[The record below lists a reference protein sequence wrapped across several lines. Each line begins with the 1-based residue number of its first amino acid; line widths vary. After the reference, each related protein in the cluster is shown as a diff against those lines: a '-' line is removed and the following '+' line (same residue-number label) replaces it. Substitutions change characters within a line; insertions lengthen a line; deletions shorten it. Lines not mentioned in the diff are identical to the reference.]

1 MKVKDK
7 PFVLALPKGRVFD
20 DFIPVLQDTEF
31 ALKDDPQQSRKMLL
45 DTKRPEVK
53 ILVIR
58 GWDVPTYIT
67 SGAAHLGVV
76 GKDILKE
83 KEEEEFVE
91 LADLGI
97 GKCRLSLAGNENLLL
112 GSSKLKI
119 ATKYP
124 KAATK
129 FMESIG
135 IQAEIIYLHG
145 AQEIAPILGLSDA
158 IIDLVDTGKTW
169 KENGLEEIK
178 FISDISTRLIA
189 NKASLKTQ
197 SKLINEIKQA
207 LSKWLSLM
215 N

>member
-67 SGAAHLGVV
+67 SGTAHLGVV

-158 IIDLVDTGKTW
+158 IIDLVDTGKTL

-207 LSKWLSLM
+207 LSK
-215 N
+215 

>member
-20 DFIPVLQDTEF
+20 DFIPVLQDAEF
-31 ALKDDPQQSRKMLL
+31 ALKDDPQNSRKMLL

-124 KAATK
+124 KVATK
-129 FMESIG
+129 YMESIG

-158 IIDLVDTGKTW
+158 IIDLVDTGKTL

-197 SKLINEIKQA
+197 SKLINEIKEA
-207 LSKWLSLM
+207 LSK
-215 N
+215 

>member
-7 PFVLALPKGRVFD
+7 PFVLALPKGRVFE

-31 ALKDDPQQSRKMLL
+31 ALKDDPQNSRKMLL

-67 SGAAHLGVV
+67 SGAAHIGVV

-158 IIDLVDTGKTW
+158 IIDLVDTGKTL

-197 SKLINEIKQA
+197 SKLINEIKEA
-207 LSKWLSLM
+207 LSK
-215 N
+215 

>member
-20 DFIPVLQDTEF
+20 DFIPALQGTEF
-31 ALKDDPQQSRKMLL
+31 ALKDDPQNSRKMLL

-158 IIDLVDTGKTW
+158 IIDLVDTGKTL

-197 SKLINEIKQA
+197 SKLINEIKEA
-207 LSKWLSLM
+207 LSK
-215 N
+215 

>member
-158 IIDLVDTGKTW
+158 IIDLVDTGKTL

-197 SKLINEIKQA
+197 SKLINEIKEA
-207 LSKWLSLM
+207 LSK
-215 N
+215 